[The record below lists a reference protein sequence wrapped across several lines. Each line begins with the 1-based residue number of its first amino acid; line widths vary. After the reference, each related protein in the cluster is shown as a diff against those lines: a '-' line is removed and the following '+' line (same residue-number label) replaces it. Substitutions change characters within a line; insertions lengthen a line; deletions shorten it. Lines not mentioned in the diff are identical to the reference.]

1 MKTLKFNEFLGQ
13 SLNEGKGYSEAK
25 KLIANLRSK
34 VYPKLSDDELD
45 EFKKEMAD
53 HLDLKLPDYLK

>member
-1 MKTLKFNEFLGQ
+1 MKHVKEYSN
-13 SLNEGKGYSEAK
+13 LNEGKGYTEAR
-25 KLIANLRSK
+25 KLIDHLRSK
-34 VYPKLSDDELD
+34 IYRKLSDDELD